1 MEDSTVPRAIRK
13 TRLWRFL
20 GGGTKQFTAPFA
32 KRACGAFRGGDAT
45 ASFAHRA
52 ALPSQLP
59 MRRFS
64 CEHGICT
71 QKAASELLVKKVLTF
86 VCSCDNISF
95 VTEICDMDF

>member
-1 MEDSTVPRAIRK
+1 MEDSTVPRAIRN
-13 TRLWRFL
+13 TIECTLRE
-20 GGGTKQFTAPFA
+20 PSIVM

-86 VCSCDNISF
+86 VCSCDKISF

>member
-1 MEDSTVPRAIRK
+1 MEDGTVPRAIRK
-13 TRLWRFL
+13 TRLRRFL
-20 GGGTKQFTAPFA
+20 GVTKQFTAPFA

-86 VCSCDNISF
+86 ACSCDKISF
-95 VTEICDMDF
+95 VTEICDMNF

>member
-1 MEDSTVPRAIRK
+1 MEDSTVPRAIRNAIEC
-13 TRLWRFL
+13 TLRE
-20 GGGTKQFTAPFA
+20 PSIVMNH
-32 KRACGAFRGGDAT
+32 ACGAFRGGDAT

-86 VCSCDNISF
+86 VCSCDKISF
-95 VTEICDMDF
+95 VTEICDMNF